1 MMAIEVSF
9 EPRDVFDNRIKEL
22 YKNVVFLDDLIIYS
36 SGEQKDNLLFN
47 KEKLHD
53 VEALILTPERS
64 SRLNAHVFEIIPS
77 LFEENLKKYNIHIN
91 NPTDVLLRSMEPIK
105 DILYK
110 DPFHFDN
117 ITENK
122 IIKLLEV
129 FNNDDKIIGQE
140 VAKKSILRSLVKMQW
155 RKNNK
160 KPLVLMF
167 YGKPG
172 IGKTETA
179 KFLAEKLYN
188 GEIIREQMSMA
199 STGNSIEYFKSTKHN
214 ETSFSKKLMNRTS
227 NLILLDE
234 FALAH
239 PVILTAFFQLFDEGI
254 YTDSNYTV
262 DMKNS
267 IIVCTS
273 NLLSVSEI
281 YQDIDEALLSRFDA
295 FIPFVPFSEEEKR
308 NIILK
313 IVDEVKNDITKKYKE
328 KIEWDTIELEIIL
341 KLKNLTNMRNIRS
354 YIEDYV
360 ADKILNLYIENK
372 KKEEIK

>member
-1 MMAIEVSF
+1 MTIEVSY
-9 EPRDVFDNRIKEL
+9 EPRNIFDNRIKKK
-22 YKNVVFLDDLIIYS
+22 YKNIVFLDELILYMG
-36 SGEQKDNLLFN
+36 GEQKDNISLN
-47 KEKLHD
+47 EEKLKN
-53 VEALILTPERS
+53 VGALVLTSDRS
-64 SRLNAHVFEIIPS
+64 SRLNSHVFEIIPN
-77 LFEENLKKYNIHIN
+77 LLEELIKSYNNIYIN
-91 NPTDVLLRSMEPIK
+91 NPPDILLRAMKTIE
-105 DILYK
+105 DVVYK
-110 DPFHFDN
+110 QPYYYKN

-122 IIKLLEV
+122 VIKLWEV
-129 FNNDDKIIGQE
+129 FGNDNEIIGQK
-140 VAKKSILRSLVKMQW
+140 VAKESILRSLVKMQW
-155 RKNNK
+155 RKSNK

-179 KFLAEKLYN
+179 KFLAKELYS
-188 GEIIREQMSMA
+188 GEIVREQMSMA
-199 STGNSIEYFKSTKHN
+199 STENSIEYFKSTKHN
-214 ETSFSKKLMNRTS
+214 ENSFSKKLMNRTS

-239 PVILTAFFQLFDEGI
+239 PVILTAFFQFFDEGI

-273 NLLSVSEI
+273 NLLSVNEMHKN
-281 YQDIDEALLSRFDA
+281 IDEALLSRFDA

-313 IVDEVKNDITKKYKE
+313 ILDEVKNDIKKKYKE
-328 KIEWDTIELEIIL
+328 KIEWDTVEIEIIS
-341 KLKNLTNMRNIRS
+341 KLKKLTNMRNIRS

-360 ADKILNLYIENK
+360 ADKLLDLYIENQK
-372 KKEEIK
+372 K